1 MKHFYGR
8 IPLLN
13 YKLAVPLFFAM
24 VPFIANAQHQN
35 LAYTIKRDGQ
45 KIGSM
50 NIMETKAGDKIC
62 YKLESEIKTK
72 FIFSITAK
80 GIEEAVY
87 NKGVLVYSSI
97 YQKLNGKE
105 KLNTQ
110 IKLTGN
116 NYVITD
122 KEEKKQLHNVSIA
135 YNMVCLYTNE
145 PLHLVQIFS
154 DKFQKFLAIQKIAE
168 HHYKITF
175 PDGNFNEYIYANG
188 ICEKIEVNHSFYN
201 VLMELHQ

>member
-1 MKHFYGR
+1 
-8 IPLLN
+8 
-13 YKLAVPLFFAM
+13 M

-50 NIMETKAGDKIC
+50 NIMETKAGDKIS

-188 ICEKIEVNHSFYN
+188 ICKKIEVNHSFYN

>member
-1 MKHFYGR
+1 MKHFYGLVS
-8 IPLLN
+8 ILS
-13 YKLAVPLFFAM
+13 YKVAIPLFFAM
-24 VPFIANAQHQN
+24 VPFIANAQQQN
-35 LAYTIKRDGQ
+35 LAYTITRDGQ
-45 KIGSM
+45 NIGSM
-50 NIMETKAGDKIC
+50 NIMETKAGDKIS

-72 FIFSITAK
+72 FIFSFTAK

-87 NKGVLVYSSI
+87 RKGVLVYSSI

-105 KLNTQ
+105 KLNKQ

-122 KEEKKQLHNVSIA
+122 KEDSQQLHNVSIA

-168 HHYKITF
+168 HHYKINF
-175 PDGNFNEYIYANG
+175 PDGNFNEYIYSNG
-188 ICEKIEVNHSFYN
+188 ICKKIEVKHSFYN

>member
-1 MKHFYGR
+1 MKHFYGLLYIFSYKIA
-8 IPLLN
+8 IP
-13 YKLAVPLFFAM
+13 VFFAIT
-24 VPFIANAQHQN
+24 PFITNAQQQK
-35 LAYTIKRDGQ
+35 LAYTITRDGQ
-45 KIGSM
+45 NIGSM
-50 NIMETKAGDKIC
+50 NIMETKAGDKVS

-72 FIFSITAK
+72 FIFSFTAK

-97 YQKLNGKE
+97 CQKLNGKE
-105 KLNTQ
+105 KLNKQT
-110 IKLTGN
+110 KLTGK
-116 NYVITD
+116 NYIITD
-122 KEEKKQLHNVSIA
+122 KDEKKQLDNITIG

-168 HHYKITF
+168 HHYKISF

-188 ICEKIEVNHSFYN
+188 ICKKIEVTHSFYN

>member
-1 MKHFYGR
+1 MKHFYGLLYIFSYKIA
-8 IPLLN
+8 IP
-13 YKLAVPLFFAM
+13 VFFAIT
-24 VPFIANAQHQN
+24 PFITNAQQQK

-50 NIMETKAGDKIC
+50 NIMETKAGDKVS

-72 FIFSITAK
+72 FIFSFTAK

-135 YNMVCLYTNE
+135 YNMVCLYRNE
-145 PLHLVQIFS
+145 PLHLFQIFS
-154 DKFQKFLAIQKIAE
+154 DKFQKFLSIQKIAE

-201 VLMELHQ
+201 VLMELRQ